1 MAEFELTVNGDPVS
15 VDVEPDMPLLWVLRD
30 ILGLT
35 GTKFSCGEGLCGSC
49 AVHVDGDVTR
59 SCVVPISEVAGKS
72 VTTIEGLS
80 PDGTHPLQIA
90 WNEESVPQC
99 GYCQP
104 GQIMTAAGLLAE
116 NPSPSDEEIEAAMAG
131 TLCRCGTYNRIRRA
145 IRLAVEIGGAG

>member
-1 MAEFELTVNGDPVS
+1 MAEFELTVNGDPVT
-15 VDVEPDMPLLWVLRD
+15 VDVQPDMPLLWVLRD

-35 GTKFSCGEGLCGSC
+35 GTKFSCGEGLCGAC
-49 AVHVDGDVTR
+49 AVHVDGEVAR

-104 GQIMTAAGLLAE
+104 GQVMTAAGLLAE
-116 NPSPSDEEIEAAMAG
+116 NPNPSDEEIEAAMAG

-145 IRLAVEIGGAG
+145 IHLAVEIRGGG

>member
-1 MAEFELTVNGDPVS
+1 VG
-15 VDVEPDMPLLWVLRD
+15 R
-30 ILGLT
+30 
-35 GTKFSCGEGLCGSC
+35 
-49 AVHVDGDVTR
+49 
-59 SCVVPISEVAGKS
+59 S

-116 NPSPSDEEIEAAMAG
+116 NPNPSDEEIEAAMAG

-145 IRLAVEIGGAG
+145 IHLAVEIGGAG

>member
-30 ILGLT
+30 VIGLT

-90 WNEESVPQC
+90 WNVESVPQC

-104 GQIMTAAGLLAE
+104 GQIMTAAGLLEE
-116 NPSPSDEEIEAAMAG
+116 NPNPSDEDIEAAMAG
-131 TLCRCGTYNRIRRA
+131 TLCRCGTYKRIRRA
-145 IRLAVEIGGAG
+145 IQLAVEIGGAG

>member
-1 MAEFELTVNGDPVS
+1 MAEFELTVNGDPVM
-15 VDVEPDMPLLWVLRD
+15 VDAEPAMPLLWVLRD

-49 AVHVDGDVTR
+49 TVHVDGEVTR

-72 VTTIEGLS
+72 VVTIEGLS

-116 NPSPSDEEIEAAMAG
+116 NPNPSDEEIEAAMAG

-145 IRLAVEIGGAG
+145 IHLAVEIGGAG